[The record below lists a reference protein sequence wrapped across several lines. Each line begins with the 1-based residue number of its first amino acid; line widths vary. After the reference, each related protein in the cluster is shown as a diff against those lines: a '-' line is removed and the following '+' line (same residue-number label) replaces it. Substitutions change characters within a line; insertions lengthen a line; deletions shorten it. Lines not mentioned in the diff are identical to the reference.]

1 MNLAPIIKW
10 SGSKRSQAE
19 AIVARMPREI
29 DTYYEPFCGGCS
41 VLYRLLHTPSIKAK
55 RYVASDINA
64 DLIALWT
71 MVKHC
76 PNELIE
82 GYSRMWEE
90 FNVDPYA
97 DERLYQWC
105 TTELYSHRK
114 SYFEEV
120 RERYN
125 KTHSPIDFFF
135 IMRTTTNGMPRYNDE
150 GKFNNSCHFSRP
162 GMRPLE
168 LAKICRNWSAILKTK
183 DVQFLH
189 RSFEDVV
196 SDDNS
201 LIYLDP
207 PYMSVER
214 HQMYFG
220 GIDKEKFFS
229 WLRNLK
235 GKWILSFD
243 GKRGEE
249 DYTYSVPSDL
259 YVSHEYLVSGNSS
272 FERYLGHGKTETVYE
287 SLYMNYK
294 PDIEQE
300 EVRQGELF
308 NV

>member
-1 MNLAPIIKW
+1 MMLEPIVKW

-19 AIVARMPREI
+19 AIIARMPRDI

-41 VLYRLLHTPSIKAK
+41 VLNRLLQTPIVNVR
-55 RYVASDINA
+55 RYIASDLNA
-64 DLIALWT
+64 DLIALWNEIKNNPEDLIKGYAELW
-71 MVKHC
+71 MVFNRHS
-76 PNELIE
+76 
-82 GYSRMWEE
+82 GEE
-90 FNVDPYA
+90 DF
-97 DERLYQWC
+97 ER
-105 TTELYSHRK
+105 RK
-114 SYFEEV
+114 EVFYTV

-125 KTHSPIDFFF
+125 NEHRPADFLF
-135 IMRTTTNGMPRYNDE
+135 IMRTTTNGMPRYNGE

-162 GMRPLE
+162 GIHPRE
-168 LAKICRNWSAILKTK
+168 LSKICMDWSIILKAK

-196 SDDNS
+196 SEEDS
-201 LIYLDP
+201 LTYLDP

-249 DYTYSVPSDL
+249 DYTYSVPPNL

-272 FERYLGHGKTETVYE
+272 FERYLGQGKTETVYE
-287 SLYMNYK
+287 SLYLNYNPEMSK
-294 PDIEQE
+294 ESQM
-300 EVRQGELF
+300 RQLELF
-308 NV
+308 